1 MEEYTASVYMYVMIH
16 LQEFSINYQFNLKKS
31 SKDRLDV
38 FLLASADDE
47 TEVLHF
53 DSGLWIMEVFLF

>member
-1 MEEYTASVYMYVMIH
+1 MIH

-38 FLLASADDE
+38 FLLASAAAE
-47 TEVLHF
+47 NEVLHF